1 MHNINTQFIKT
12 VFINCVLILGQITF
26 VLGSNNFS
34 SSGLRCKYLL
44 RKMTKFCF
52 PLDAMTPAHSLEL
65 PQPTP
70 ASVVAAPRPSP
81 PSNRKFPLP
90 PSSYHGLHKHHVLT
104 VKSFTKKQ
112 VGPQLPTSSCSN
124 NLPWF
129 VSDHFLRKL
138 NSLNCIAPRCKL
150 LYYFTLS
157 NARRF
162 FSSRGECWS

>member
-1 MHNINTQFIKT
+1 M
-12 VFINCVLILGQITF
+12 LILGQITF

-81 PSNRKFPLP
+81 PSTRKFPLP

-104 VKSFTKKQ
+104 VKSFTKTQ

-129 VSDHFLRKL
+129 VSDHFWKSLTHWIALR
-138 NSLNCIAPRCKL
+138 PMQTTL
-150 LYYFTLS
+150 LFYS
-157 NARRF
+157 V
-162 FSSRGECWS
+162 